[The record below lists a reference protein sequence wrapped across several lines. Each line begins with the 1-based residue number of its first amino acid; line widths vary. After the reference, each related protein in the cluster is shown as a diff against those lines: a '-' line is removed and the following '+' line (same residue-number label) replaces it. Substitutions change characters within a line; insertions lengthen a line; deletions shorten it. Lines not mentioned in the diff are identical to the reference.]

1 MTQALATNIPVQ
13 TEIQESQTS
22 EAILIER
29 AQMNPEEFEPLYEKY
44 YERIYLYLL
53 RRCANTTLAEDLTGD
68 TFFKAIHS
76 LPRFKQ
82 QNVPFLA
89 WLFRI
94 AHNQMISHYR
104 KVKVRD
110 VFRIK
115 KQRENKSYTDPRIHM
130 LRKTE
135 LDQTGTSL
143 AKIIQQLKPI
153 DQLLISLRFIED
165 LSMNETADA
174 AGMTTGSARTRL
186 HRALKK
192 LKILIENDAPEI
204 IELIGGTES

>member
-1 MTQALATNIPVQ
+1 MAQALVTNIPVQ
-13 TEIQESQTS
+13 SEISESHS
-22 EAILIER
+22 NEAILIER

-44 YERIYLYLL
+44 YERVYLYLL
-53 RRCANTTLAEDLTGD
+53 RRCADTTLAEDLTGD
-68 TFFKAIHS
+68 TFFRAIRS

-82 QNVPFLA
+82 QNAPFLA

-94 AHNQMISHYR
+94 AHNQMISHFR
-104 KVKVRD
+104 KTKVRD
-110 VFRIK
+110 IFRIK
-115 KQRENKSYTDPRIHM
+115 KQRENHSYTDPRIHL

-143 AKIIQQLKPI
+143 AKIIMQLKPI
-153 DQLLISLRFIED
+153 DQLLISLRYIED
-165 LSMNETADA
+165 LSMNETAEA

-192 LKILIENDAPEI
+192 LKNLIENDAPKI
-204 IELIGGTES
+204 IELIGGNES